1 MSVAKCLGV
10 DDLDAPNMQEVR
22 AEWLR
27 WQDVERALDVVDHLA
42 DLPRWLKHS
51 TPIERDAVLAGLRR
65 RAEHDPRAYVAL
77 AWLLVPGA
85 SLVAG
90 RLRRLTDAIDE
101 VVAGQ
106 LWIQICEHDPA
117 DDRYVATTILRRVE
131 RESMAELGLGELA
144 KRRDPTWA
152 SSVLIERY
160 DETTPAEEPDA
171 EEPREQ
177 LIELLR
183 RALDSG
189 ALSDQDRGLLLDLA
203 LAANLADAPLRRGR
217 AGLTTP
223 SVAQLVSEDHALAAP
238 DDPTPRREC
247 ARQAGRGRPS
257 KRASALTPG
266 LGPRTASRATRSCHR
281 HCRRAR
287 GQ

>member
-10 DDLDAPNMQEVR
+10 ADLDAPNMQEVR
-22 AEWLR
+22 AEWPR
-27 WQDVERALDVVDHLA
+27 WQDTEPALTVVA
-42 DLPRWLKHS
+42 DIAALPRWMKQA
-51 TPIERDAVLAGLRR
+51 TPSGRDDVLAALGRVAGSDR
-65 RAEHDPRAYVAL
+65 RAYVAL

-90 RLRRLTDAIDE
+90 LLRRLTEVIDE

-117 DDRYVATTILRRVE
+117 DGAYIAATILRRVE
-131 RESMAELGLGELA
+131 RETLAELGLGELA

-152 SSVLIERY
+152 SAVLIERY
-160 DETTPAEEPDA
+160 DETIPAEESDA
-171 EEPREQ
+171 EEPQVQ

-189 ALSDQDRGLLLDLA
+189 ELSDQDRDLLLDLA
-203 LAANLADAPLRRGR
+203 LAANLAGAPLWRGR

-223 SVAQLVSEDHALAAP
+223 SVAQLVSQDHALAAR
-238 DDPTPRREC
+238 TIRRHAADALDRLGEV
-247 ARQAGRGRPS
+247 ARRS
-257 KRASALTPG
+257 G
-266 LGPRTASRATRSCHR
+266 LAM
-281 HCRRAR
+281 
-287 GQ
+287 

>member
-1 MSVAKCLGV
+1 M
-10 DDLDAPNMQEVR
+10 
-22 AEWLR
+22 
-27 WQDVERALDVVDHLA
+27 
-42 DLPRWLKHS
+42 KHS
-51 TPIERDAVLAGLRR
+51 TPVERDAVLAGLRR
-65 RAEHDPRAYVAL
+65 LADRDPRAYVTL

-90 RLRRLTDAIDE
+90 RLRRLADVIDE

-106 LWIQICEHDPA
+106 LWIQMCEHDPA
-117 DDRYVATTILRRVE
+117 DDAYVATTNLRWVE
-131 RESMAELGLGELA
+131 RESMAELGFGELA

-160 DETTPAEEPDA
+160 DETIPAEEPDA

-177 LIELLR
+177 PIELLR

-203 LAANLADAPLRRGR
+203 LAANLEDAPLRRGR

-223 SVAQLVSEDHALAAP
+223 SVVQLVSENTGSRPGRSDA
-238 DDPTPRREC
+238 TPRMRSTGWG
-247 ARQAGRGRPS
+247 RSPVKAGW
-257 KRASALTPG
+257 
-266 LGPRTASRATRSCHR
+266 RSDDWP
-281 HCRRAR
+281 
-287 GQ
+287 

>member
-22 AEWLR
+22 AEWPR

-42 DLPRWLKHS
+42 DLPRWLKRS
-51 TPIERDAVLAGLRR
+51 TPAERDVVLAGLRR
-65 RAEHDPRAYVAL
+65 LAERDRRAYVAL

-85 SLVAG
+85 SLLAG
-90 RLRRLTDAIDE
+90 RLRRLAEAIDE

-117 DDRYVATTILRRVE
+117 DDRYVAKTILRRVE

-160 DETTPAEEPDA
+160 DETMPVEEPDA
-171 EEPREQ
+171 EEPQEQ

-189 ALSDQDRGLLLDLA
+189 ALSDQDGGLLLDLA

-223 SVAQLVSEDHALAAP
+223 SVAQLVSDDHALAAR
-238 DDPTPRREC
+238 TIRRRAANALDRLGEV
-247 ARQAGRGRPS
+247 ARQGGL
-257 KRASALTPG
+257 AL
-266 LGPRTASRATRSCHR
+266 
-281 HCRRAR
+281 
-287 GQ
+287 

>member
-10 DDLDAPNMQEVR
+10 DDLDAPNMREVR
-22 AEWLR
+22 AEWPR
-27 WQDVERALDVVDHLA
+27 WQNVEAALKVVDDIGALS
-42 DLPRWLKHS
+42 PWMKHA
-51 TPIERDAVLAGLRR
+51 TPAERDGVLAALRR
-65 RAEHDPRAYVAL
+65 VAESDRRGYVAL
-77 AWLLVPGA
+77 AWLLMPGA

-106 LWIQICEHDPA
+106 LWIQFCDHDPA
-117 DDRYVATTILRRVE
+117 DDTYVATTILRRVE

-160 DETTPAEEPDA
+160 DETIPAEEPDA
-171 EEPREQ
+171 EEPRVQ
-177 LIELLR
+177 LLELLR

-189 ALSDQDRGLLLDLA
+189 ALSDQDHGLLLDLA
-203 LAANLADAPLRRGR
+203 VAANLADAPLRRGR
-217 AGLTTP
+217 AGLTT
-223 SVAQLVSEDHALAAP
+223 L
-238 DDPTPRREC
+238 
-247 ARQAGRGRPS
+247 GRPV
-257 KRASALTPG
+257 
-266 LGPRTASRATRSCHR
+266 
-281 HCRRAR
+281 

>member
-10 DDLDAPNMQEVR
+10 DHLDAPNMQEVR

-27 WQDVERALDVVDHLA
+27 WQAAERALNVVDHLA
-42 DLPRWLKHS
+42 ELPRWLKHS

-65 RAEHDPRAYVAL
+65 LAEHDPRAYVAL

-90 RLRRLTDAIDE
+90 RLRRLSDAIDE

-106 LWIQICEHDPA
+106 LWIQICEHDPG

-131 RESMAELGLGELA
+131 RESMAELGFGELA

-152 SSVLIERY
+152 GSVLIERY
-160 DETTPAEEPDA
+160 DETIPAKELDA

-223 SVAQLVSEDHALAAP
+223 SVAQLVSEDHALAAR
-238 DDPTPRREC
+238 TIRRRAANALDRLGKV
-247 ARQAGRGRPS
+247 ARQGGL
-257 KRASALTPG
+257 AL
-266 LGPRTASRATRSCHR
+266 
-281 HCRRAR
+281 
-287 GQ
+287 

>member
-10 DDLDAPNMQEVR
+10 DDLDVPNMQEVR
-22 AEWLR
+22 AEWPR
-27 WQDVERALDVVDHLA
+27 WQDIERALSGVDHIA
-42 DLPRWLKHS
+42 VLPRWMKQAK
-51 TPIERDAVLAGLRR
+51 PAERDAVLAGLYRVAMNDR
-65 RAEHDPRAYVAL
+65 RAYVAL

-90 RLRRLTDAIDE
+90 RLRRLSEVIDE

-160 DETTPAEEPDA
+160 DETIPAEEPDA

-183 RALDSG
+183 RALSSG
-189 ALSDQDRGLLLDLA
+189 ALSDQDRDLLLDLA

-223 SVAQLVSEDHALAAP
+223 SVAQLVSEDHALAAR
-238 DDPTPRREC
+238 TIRRH
-247 ARQAGRGRPS
+247 AAD
-257 KRASALTPG
+257 ALDRLGEVACQGG
-266 LGPRTASRATRSCHR
+266 LAL
-281 HCRRAR
+281 
-287 GQ
+287 

>member
-10 DDLDAPNMQEVR
+10 NDLDAPNMQEVR
-22 AEWLR
+22 VEWPR
-27 WQDVERALDVVDHLA
+27 WQDVEPALDVVNDIGA
-42 DLPRWLKHS
+42 LPRWMRHA
-51 TPIERDAVLAGLRR
+51 TPAERDGVLAALRR
-65 RAEHDPRAYVAL
+65 LADRDPRAYVAL

-106 LWIQICEHDPA
+106 LWIQICDHDPA
-117 DDRYVATTILRRVE
+117 DDTYVATTILRLVE
-131 RESMAELGLGELA
+131 RESLAELGLGELA

-160 DETTPAEEPDA
+160 DETPPGEEPTA
-171 EEPREQ
+171 ERPREE
-177 LIELLR
+177 LIDLLQ

-189 ALSDQDRGLLLDLA
+189 ALSDQDRDLLLDLA
-203 LAANLADAPLRRGR
+203 LAANLAGAPLRRGR

-223 SVAQLVSEDHALAAP
+223 SVVQLVSEDHALAAR
-238 DDPTPRREC
+238 TIRRHAADALDRLGVV
-247 ARQAGRGRPS
+247 ARRD
-257 KRASALTPG
+257 G
-266 LGPRTASRATRSCHR
+266 LAM
-281 HCRRAR
+281 
-287 GQ
+287 

>member
-1 MSVAKCLGV
+1 MATLAEPALNVV
-10 DDLDAPNMQEVR
+10 DDIGA
-22 AEWLR
+22 
-27 WQDVERALDVVDHLA
+27 
-42 DLPRWLKHS
+42 LPRWMKQA
-51 TPIERDAVLAGLRR
+51 TPAERDGVLAGLRR
-65 RAEHDPRAYVAL
+65 VAESDQSAYVAL
-77 AWLLVPGA
+77 AWLLMPGA

-90 RLRRLTDAIDE
+90 RLRRLADVIDE

-117 DDRYVATTILRRVE
+117 DEMYVATTILRRVE

-160 DETTPAEEPDA
+160 DETIPAEEPDA
-171 EEPREQ
+171 EEPRQQ

-223 SVAQLVSEDHALAAP
+223 SVAQLVSDDYALAAR
-238 DDPTPRREC
+238 TIRRHAANALDRLGEV
-247 ARQAGRGRPS
+247 ARQDGL
-257 KRASALTPG
+257 AL
-266 LGPRTASRATRSCHR
+266 
-281 HCRRAR
+281 
-287 GQ
+287 

>member
-10 DDLDAPNMQEVR
+10 DDLGAPNMQEVR
-22 AEWLR
+22 AEWPR
-27 WQDVERALDVVDHLA
+27 WQDVERALNVVDHLA

-65 RAEHDPRAYVAL
+65 LAEHEPRAYVAL

-106 LWIQICEHDPA
+106 LWIQICELDPA

-160 DETTPAEEPDA
+160 DETIPAAEPDA
-171 EEPREQ
+171 GEPREQ

-189 ALSDQDRGLLLDLA
+189 ALSDQDRDLLLDLA
-203 LAANLADAPLRRGR
+203 LAANLAAAPLRRGR

-223 SVAQLVSEDHALAAP
+223 SVAQLVSQDHALAAR
-238 DDPTPRREC
+238 TIRRHAADALDVLGEV
-247 ARQAGRGRPS
+247 ARRS
-257 KRASALTPG
+257 G
-266 LGPRTASRATRSCHR
+266 LAI
-281 HCRRAR
+281 
-287 GQ
+287 

>member
-10 DDLDAPNMQEVR
+10 ADLDAPNMQEVR
-22 AEWLR
+22 AEWPR
-27 WQDVERALDVVDHLA
+27 WQNVEVALNVVDDIGA
-42 DLPRWLKHS
+42 LPRWMKHA
-51 TPIERDAVLAGLRR
+51 TPAVRDGVLAALRR
-65 RAEHDPRAYVAL
+65 VAESDRRAYVAL
-77 AWLLVPGA
+77 AWLLMPGA

-106 LWIQICEHDPA
+106 LWIQICDHDPA
-117 DDRYVATTILRRVE
+117 DDMYVARTILRRVE

-160 DETTPAEEPDA
+160 DETIPAEEPDA
-171 EEPREQ
+171 EEPRVQ

-223 SVAQLVSEDHALAAP
+223 SVAQLVSEDHALAA
-238 DDPTPRREC
+238 
-247 ARQAGRGRPS
+247 
-257 KRASALTPG
+257 
-266 LGPRTASRATRSCHR
+266 RTIR
-281 HCRRAR
+281 RRAADALDR
-287 GQ
+287 LGEVARRNGLAM

>member
-10 DDLDAPNMQEVR
+10 DDLDGPNMQGVR
-22 AEWLR
+22 AVWPR
-27 WQDVERALDVVDHLA
+27 WQGIERALSGVDHIA
-42 DLPRWLKHS
+42 VLPRWMKQAK
-51 TPIERDAVLAGLRR
+51 PAERDAVLVGLRR
-65 RAEHDPRAYVAL
+65 LAEHDPRAFVAL

-131 RESMAELGLGELA
+131 RESLAELGLGELA

-160 DETTPAEEPDA
+160 DETIPAEEPDA
-171 EEPREQ
+171 EESREQ

-223 SVAQLVSEDHALAAP
+223 SVAQLVSDDHALSVRTIRRHAANAL
-238 DDPTPRREC
+238 DRLGEV
-247 ARQAGRGRPS
+247 ARQGGL
-257 KRASALTPG
+257 AL
-266 LGPRTASRATRSCHR
+266 
-281 HCRRAR
+281 
-287 GQ
+287 